1 LIISLGKPL
10 VLPLGLLISPL
21 DNSFI
26 RRFDLGLI
34 TPVNGNS
41 VEPGSLVLA
50 CLPGWWNT
58 ACILGRYVVNSNG
71 LGYLETVFNGV
82 NGENQRRIYLVG
94 NGVNGANGFRL
105 FRVVLVVPR
114 EVWIPLVALVAF
126 IPLAKITFS
135 LRKMRALGEYS
146 TFLPALSIVLLVN
159 TMIAGGMFVEQSTP
173 QYTIPGVEAVPEF
186 YLENSTVV
194 VRLRTGDYYT
204 LLNASCTA
212 TVGVGNGV
220 NRINNYNNGN
230 NGNRRTF
237 TISTE
242 IIDKELIVLRVP
254 WELYEEAYNSRF
266 IPSDLPLIP
275 SYLVLEEV
283 IPFRCKLYLDKGEMI
298 LAFTIR
304 FKWSDLVLRYEDGSV
319 VVVNENPVDLN
330 ATAVIVDLDR
340 ETVVYSTRFTVS
352 KLSSYT
358 VNLGELGV
366 RRARVYVL
374 YEFLGL
380 TRSVSAYVEQH
391 Q

>member
-1 LIISLGKPL
+1 MIISLGKPL

-21 DNSFI
+21 DNPFI

-71 LGYLETVFNGV
+71 LGYLETVFNGF
-82 NGENQRRIYLVG
+82 NGENQRRIHLVG

-135 LRKMRALGEYS
+135 LRKTRALGEHT
-146 TFLPALSIVLLVN
+146 TFLPALSIVLLFN

-186 YLENSTVV
+186 YLENSTVI

-212 TVGVGNGV
+212 TVGVDNGV

-237 TISTE
+237 TISIE
-242 IIDKELIVLRVP
+242 SIDKELIVLRVP

-319 VVVNENPVDLN
+319 VVVNDNPVDLN

-340 ETVVYSTRFTVS
+340 ETVVYSTRFTLS

-358 VNLGELGV
+358 VNLRELGV